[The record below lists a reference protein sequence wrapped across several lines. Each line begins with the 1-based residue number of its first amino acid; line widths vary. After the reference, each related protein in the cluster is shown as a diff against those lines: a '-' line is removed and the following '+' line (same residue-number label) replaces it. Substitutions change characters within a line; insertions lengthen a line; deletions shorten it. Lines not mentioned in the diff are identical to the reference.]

1 MGMKKIFLTVFA
13 LGLAYYYS
21 GAQAVWLGNT
31 PQWLNGSNWST
42 GIAPNSCGDDVIIP
56 SSPSGGFFP
65 LIGLASIQVGN
76 LTIEDGASLTVN
88 NLPLNVCGN
97 LTGGVIGIALIN
109 GNANGRVVLN
119 GSSAQAVDG
128 QFEINT
134 LRINNSAGVQMLA
147 GAALDIHRAL
157 ELQAGNFDVTNGY
170 LTFRSASASSS
181 AILDNFSP
189 GFSGTLSGSAT
200 VTRFV
205 PVGGFNQHYFG
216 TPVTG
221 ATFAQLGASGS
232 PGFVI
237 PTANCD
243 ESQVAGNS
251 PYGTVFQWH
260 DDVPANASCLFNGWE
275 VKTNGV
281 TEPGRGYSVYLQG
294 GTYNIYGDVN
304 QAASYTVN
312 GLSDIGWQSNTL
324 QTAGFLPPAYESG
337 WHIVANPFL
346 APLSLNGHAADFDA
360 AAIWVTSGP
369 FAGSYQPISITGGLV
384 APFQGFI
391 VHRSSSGP
399 APFTFSKTECI
410 ATAGVA
416 FAKTNS
422 EHALS
427 IQVSGNGFN
436 DITYV
441 EYNSSATSNYDVE
454 LDSRK
459 PLSVLGQPSLF
470 TFNTNPAERL
480 SVNVNR
486 SVTESPEVPMNFIP
500 GANGTFTFNTTGI
513 SSFDPTSYILLED
526 KKTGQWIDLRQNP
539 TYTFTSA
546 TTDAHARFVLHFTPA
561 AFINSSDA
569 ACNAQGLITLTQA
582 GAAVWSCTIANNQGN
597 NIGSGTL
604 SNVSPLS
611 LSVPAGVYTVTLTDA
626 NSYAVVK
633 SVQVNGP
640 NAITAAMAISAA
652 TAETGEE
659 ITFQN
664 NSTNAVSVEWN
675 FGDGT
680 TQNSALVMHSYSSE
694 GTYTVTL
701 TVTNADGCSATTQQP
716 VTITAKE
723 ATAINETGA
732 ADIRLWSSSNT
743 IYIDLSRLKNISATI
758 EIFNLLGQKI
768 SSEQCNKATI
778 YSRTLDVLDAGYVLV
793 SIKSPEGI
801 VTKKLLVAKH

>member
-1 MGMKKIFLTVFA
+1 MGMKRIFLTVFA
-13 LGLAYYYS
+13 LGLGCYYL
-21 GAQAVWLGNT
+21 GAQAVWLGNS
-31 PQWLNGSNWST
+31 PQWLNGANWST
-42 GIAPNSCGDDVIIP
+42 GIAPNSCSDDVLIP
-56 SSPSGGFFP
+56 ASPSGGFFP
-65 LIGLASIQVGN
+65 TIGLASIQVGN
-76 LTIEDGASLTVN
+76 LTLEDGASLTVN

-97 LTGGVIGIALIN
+97 LTGGAIGIALIN

-119 GSSAQAVDG
+119 GTGAQLVDG

-134 LRINNSAGVQMLA
+134 LRINNSSGVQMQA

-157 ELQAGNFDVTNGY
+157 ELQAGNFDVSNGY

-181 AILDNFSP
+181 AIMDNFSA

-200 VTRFV
+200 IQRFV
-205 PVGGFNQHYFG
+205 PTGGFNQHYFG

-237 PTANCD
+237 PTGNCD

-275 VKTNGV
+275 VQTNGV

-337 WHIVANPFL
+337 WHIVANPYL

-391 VHRSSSGP
+391 VHRSSANP
-399 APFTFSKTECI
+399 APFIFSKTECV
-410 ATAGVA
+410 TTPGVT

-441 EYNSSATSNYDVE
+441 EFNSSATANYDVE

-486 SVTESPEVPMNFIP
+486 SITESPEVLMNFIP

-513 SSFDPTSYILLED
+513 SSFDPTSYVLLED

-539 TYTFTSA
+539 TYTFTSS

-561 AFINSSDA
+561 AVISSNDA
-569 ACNAQGLITLTQA
+569 SCDVQGLITLTQP
-582 GAAVWSCTIANNQGN
+582 GVAVWSCAVANNQGN
-597 NIGSGTL
+597 NIGSGML

-611 LSVPAGVYTVTLTDA
+611 LSVPAGVYTITLTDA
-626 NSYAVVK
+626 NNYVVVK
-633 SVQVNGP
+633 NVQVNGV
-640 NAITAAMAISAA
+640 NAITAAMAVS
-652 TAETGEE
+652 TTTVETGEDL
-659 ITFQN
+659 TFTN
-664 NSTNAVSVEWN
+664 TSANAVSVEWN
-675 FGDGT
+675 FGDNT
-680 TQNSALVMHSYSSE
+680 TATTTTATHSYTAE
-694 GTYTVTL
+694 GSYNVTL
-701 TVTNADGCSATTQQP
+701 TVTNADGCSSTVSQM
-716 VTITAKE
+716 VTVTAKT
-723 ATAINETGA
+723 ATGINSFTEEDKLNRIMQTG
-732 ADIRLWSSSNT
+732 LCG
-743 IYIDLSRLKNISATI
+743 L
-758 EIFNLLGQKI
+758 
-768 SSEQCNKATI
+768 
-778 YSRTLDVLDAGYVLV
+778 
-793 SIKSPEGI
+793 
-801 VTKKLLVAKH
+801 

>member
-1 MGMKKIFLTVFA
+1 MGMKRIFLTVFA
-13 LGLAYYYS
+13 LGLGCYYL

-42 GIAPNSCGDDVIIP
+42 GIAPNSCSDDALIP
-56 SSPSGGFFP
+56 ASPSGGFFP

-76 LTIEDGASLTVN
+76 LTLEDGASLTVN
-88 NLPLNVCGN
+88 NQPLNVCGN
-97 LTGGVIGIALIN
+97 LTGGLIGIALIN

-119 GSSAQAVDG
+119 GSSAQVIDG

-134 LRINNSAGVQMLA
+134 LRINNATGVQMQA

-170 LTFRSASASSS
+170 LTFRSASAGSI
-181 AILDNFSP
+181 AILDNFSA
-189 GFSGTLSGSAT
+189 GFNGTLSGSAT
-200 VTRFV
+200 IQRFV

-216 TPVTG
+216 TPVTA
-221 ATFAQLGASGS
+221 ATFAQLGASGT

-275 VKTNGV
+275 VKTGGV
-281 TEPGRGYSVYLQG
+281 TEPGRGYSVYLPG
-294 GTYNIYGDVN
+294 GTFNIYGDVN

-369 FAGSYQPISITGGLV
+369 FAGSYQPVSITGGLI

-399 APFTFSKTECI
+399 APFTFSKTECVTTPGI
-410 ATAGVA
+410 A
-416 FAKTNS
+416 FAKSTS

-441 EYNSSATSNYDVE
+441 EFNSSATGNYDVE

-470 TFNTNPAERL
+470 TFNNNPAERL

-486 SVTESPEVPMNFIP
+486 SITESPEVPMNFIP
-500 GANGTFTFNTTGI
+500 GANGTFTFSIAGI
-513 SSFDPTSYILLED
+513 NSFDPTSYILLED
-526 KKTGQWIDLRQNP
+526 KMTGQWIDLRQNP
-539 TYTFTSA
+539 AYTFTS
-546 TTDAHARFVLHFTPA
+546 TTADAHARFVLHFTPA
-561 AFINSSDA
+561 TVISSSNA
-569 ACNAQGLITLTQA
+569 TCNAQGLINLSQT
-582 GAAVWSCTIANNQGN
+582 GAAVWSCAVVSNQGN

-626 NSYAVVK
+626 NNYVVVK
-633 SVQVNGP
+633 NIQVNGVNP
-640 NAITAAMAISAA
+640 GTAAMAVSAT

-659 ITFQN
+659 ITFQTASADVLN
-664 NSTNAVSVEWN
+664 VEWN

-680 TQNSALVMHSYSSE
+680 SQNSLSATHSYGSE
-694 GTYTVTL
+694 GAYTVTL
-701 TVTNADGCSATTQQP
+701 TVTNADGCSATTQQ
-716 VTITAKE
+716 TITVTAKE
-723 ATAINETGA
+723 ATAIVETDA
-732 ADIRLWSSSNT
+732 AAIRLWSYNNS
-743 IYIDLSRLKNISATI
+743 IYVDFSRLKHISATV
-758 EIFNLLGQKI
+758 EIYNLLGQKL
-768 SSEQCNKATI
+768 SSEQFSKASI
-778 YSRTLDVLDAGYVLV
+778 YNRNLDVVDAGYVVV
-793 SIKSPEGI
+793 SVKFTDGVI
-801 VTKKLLVAKH
+801 TKKLLVKGR